1 MALIYEFGVQKHH
14 PTIGIKYPFLI
25 SWREQ
30 GSNDC
35 GT

>member
-1 MALIYEFGVQKHH
+1 VHLNGPKKGN
-14 PTIGIKYPFLI
+14 IGIKYPFLI

-35 GT
+35 TVG